1 MSTSTPSLSP
11 RDIGKKHL
19 RALVAFALGEGWVVT
34 RTQGG
39 HLRFT
44 KTGYAPIFTSSTPSD
59 HRAGRNARAQLRRAQ
74 SSNEVDQTL

>member
-1 MSTSTPSLSP
+1 MSQSQSLSV
-11 RDIGKKHL
+11 RQTHKNLKD
-19 RALVAFALGEGWVVT
+19 LVAFALGEGWVVT

-44 KTGYAPIFTSSTPSD
+44 KTGCAPIFTSSTPSD

-74 SSNEVDQTL
+74 SSNELDQPL

>member
-1 MSTSTPSLSP
+1 MSTPSLSP

-19 RALVAFALGEGWVVT
+19 RALVAFALEEGWVVT
-34 RTQGG
+34 RTHGG

-44 KTGYAPIFTSSTPSD
+44 KTGFPPIFTSSTPSD

-74 SSNEVDQTL
+74 SSNELDQPL